1 MEDEE
6 CYKHSPDDEG
16 GFCLLRTWEFRRNL
30 CSTKERKNMLLRGSW
45 SVVFSFS
52 LSFLF
57 RAVAGGSEIWN
68 RAAVQTGLLLAHH
81 TWLTLCQSRHKR
93 KRRRRRHTA
102 RPSSLS
108 GMRLRFTG
116 ALGTF
121 VHFPLFMAW
130 YCVCLCVSVCVCEC
144 VCLWERSQTQT
155 GWAGTGH
162 GPLVRL
168 DPSRGTKQG
177 RGGGASVPSPPKS
190 KTRFGFRIRSKCLDP
205 FLWSRGSQEEERALE
220 TIIKPTTASED
231 WAACS
236 REAAQSPSMQ
246 HQSLSVP
253 LWSLLTFVL
262 CITWSDVGKANLYAF
277 CNSTPPRIPQEGD
290 LTGRSTPLAT
300 GGNGRHKQ
308 SQKHMMSFFELLR
321 LCAIWWQWRR
331 SQGAGGFC

>member
-1 MEDEE
+1 MKSVTNIHQMTREVFVCWE
-6 CYKHSPDDEG
+6 
-16 GFCLLRTWEFRRNL
+16 LRKNL

-93 KRRRRRHTA
+93 KRLRRRHTA

-144 VCLWERSQTQT
+144 VSVREITNTDGVGWHGSRSVGAPRSIKRNKAGEGWGSISAKPTKIKDQVWIQDPLQVLGPIFVEQGVSGGGEGVRDNNQTHHGIRGLGCLLERSCPEPIH
-155 GWAGTGH
+155 AASIPV
-162 GPLVRL
+162 GPTL
-168 DPSRGTKQG
+168 
-177 RGGGASVPSPPKS
+177 KS
-190 KTRFGFRIRSKCLDP
+190 AYF
-205 FLWSRGSQEEERALE
+205 
-220 TIIKPTTASED
+220 
-231 WAACS
+231 CS
-236 REAAQSPSMQ
+236 L
-246 HQSLSVP
+246 H
-253 LWSLLTFVL
+253 
-262 CITWSDVGKANLYAF
+262 NL
-277 CNSTPPRIPQEGD
+277 
-290 LTGRSTPLAT
+290 
-300 GGNGRHKQ
+300 
-308 SQKHMMSFFELLR
+308 
-321 LCAIWWQWRR
+321 IWCWK
-331 SQGAGGFC
+331 G